1 MKRFL
6 ALLVVLAG
14 LVVAAAL
21 AMPSN
26 AMTVNGA
33 AVGQQALVSDL
44 SAIAGSDG
52 YQCYLVAELTLQGQ
66 GTSGLFPV
74 TGAGSSP
81 STPRSYNTTFV
92 RYWLAQLAT
101 DELVTQ
107 QVAARNLVV
116 SQADLALARTTLS
129 QQTAAVLDEYQRS
142 TGGSCGTTAAGV
154 LASVPATFRNELVQA
169 QAERDLLLVH
179 EAGYALTPASLR
191 RYYAGHRATFD
202 TICVSYVSFD
212 SESAAA
218 AAQAAVA
225 SGTPIAQAGSET
237 PLGCAVSATITTL
250 PPSVTSLAVGKVSA
264 PLAEGTGTG
273 RYALLTVTKR
283 TATAFPS
290 ARTAVEAALLDAGS
304 RRTDALL
311 ASANRRAT
319 VTADPRYGQV
329 RPRTVALG
337 APASPPPATLVNP
350 TANLP
355 STPSSGRAATPST
368 SPSGGR
374 ASSGSSSPSASG

>member
-21 AMPSN
+21 AIPSN

-33 AVGQQALVSDL
+33 AIGQQTLVSDL
-44 SAIAGSDG
+44 SAIAGSAS
-52 YQCYLVAELTLQGQ
+52 YQCYLGAELTLQGQ
-66 GTSGLFPV
+66 STAGLFPV
-74 TGAGSSP
+74 TGSGSTT

-116 SQADLALARTTLS
+116 SPADLALARTTLT
-129 QQTAAVLDEYQRS
+129 QQTAAVLDEYERA
-142 TGGSCGTTAAGV
+142 TGGNCGTTANGV
-154 LASVPATFRNELVQA
+154 LASVPSTFRDGLVQA
-169 QAERDLLLVH
+169 QAQRDLLLVH
-179 EAGYALTPASLR
+179 EAGYGLTPASLR
-191 RYYAGHRATFD
+191 RYYSGHRASFD

-218 AAQAAVA
+218 AAQASIAA
-225 SGTPIAQAGSET
+225 GTPIAQTGTEV
-237 PLGCAVSATITTL
+237 PLGCAVSASITSL
-250 PPSVTSLAVGKVSA
+250 PPSVTSLALGKVSA
-264 PLAEGTGTG
+264 PLAEGTSTG

-290 ARTAVEAALLDAGS
+290 ARAAVEAALLGAGS
-304 RRTDALL
+304 RRTDAVL
-311 ASANRRAT
+311 AVANRRAT
-319 VTADPRYGQV
+319 VTADPRYGKV
-329 RPRTVALG
+329 RPHTVALG

-355 STPSSGRAATPST
+355 STPPSTPST
-368 SPSGGR
+368 SPGGH
-374 ASSGSSSPSASG
+374 SSSSAPSSSASG